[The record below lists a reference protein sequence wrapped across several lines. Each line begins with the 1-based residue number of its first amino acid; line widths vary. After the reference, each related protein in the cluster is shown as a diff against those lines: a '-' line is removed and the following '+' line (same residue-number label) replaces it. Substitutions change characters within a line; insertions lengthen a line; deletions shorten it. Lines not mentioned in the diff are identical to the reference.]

1 MLDTYLVPPATT
13 ITTKGDSQPLDI
25 SEAESR
31 IFLATLAVTSV
42 IEQESIELSVF
53 VSKDGA
59 TWETKPTASLP
70 QKFYPG
76 EYPMLVDLTS
86 LPEVKFLRAH
96 WEVVRWG
103 RGTTTPKFEIALRL
117 REVSPEALREAQAEA
132 QTRR

>member
-1 MLDTYLVPPATT
+1 MVDTYLVPPATT
-13 ITTKGDSQPLDI
+13 ITAKGDSQPLDI
-25 SEAESR
+25 RQAESR

-53 VSKDGA
+53 VSNDGA
-59 TWETKPTASLP
+59 AWETKPTASLP

-96 WEVVRWG
+96 WEVTRWG

-117 REVSPEALREAQAEA
+117 REVSAEALREAQAEA